1 MFKVILMCASVVFLV
16 SCSSKP
22 ILEKND
28 IKITRDEPSKSCQS
42 LGPIEGRTISVKATL
57 EQAMDALKEE
67 AIKKGADYVQME
79 AIGATGT
86 VVRGQAYN
94 CN

>member
-1 MFKVILMCASVVFLV
+1 MLKIFLTV
-16 SCSSKP
+16 LSIFSFISCTSKP
-22 ILEKND
+22 VLEKND
-28 IKITRDEPSKSCQS
+28 VKITRDEASKSCKP

-57 EQAMDALKEE
+57 EQAMEALKEE
-67 AIKKGADYVQME
+67 AIKKGADFVQME

>member
-1 MFKVILMCASVVFLV
+1 MSRVLFLSMSLAFIAGCA
-16 SCSSKP
+16 SKP
-22 ILEKND
+22 ILEKED
-28 IKITRDEPSKSCQS
+28 IKITRDEPSKSCKP

-57 EQAMDALKEE
+57 EQAMEALKEE
-67 AIKKGADYVQME
+67 AVKKGADFVQME